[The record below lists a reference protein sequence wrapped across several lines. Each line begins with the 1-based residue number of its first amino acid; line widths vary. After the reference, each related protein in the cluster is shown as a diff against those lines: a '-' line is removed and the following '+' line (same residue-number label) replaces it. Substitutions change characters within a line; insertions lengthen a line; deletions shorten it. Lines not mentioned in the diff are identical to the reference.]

1 MNNVAH
7 KSRRREE
14 TEAPKL
20 KRKEYEQK
28 LRKLY
33 IELVKMRISQKRDG
47 GFANCRTAVSLN
59 RGQLGGAGSRLP
71 DC

>member
-33 IELVKMRISQKRDG
+33 IELVKLQEWVKKEGKKGMP
-47 GFANCRTAVSLN
+47 L
-59 RGQLGGAGSRLP
+59 
-71 DC
+71 